1 MNVTAYL
8 LSTGS
13 KPVKHEKLRIVE
25 KDSNSNGNQEIDATE
40 HESEIGTDGSNEN
53 LPEMSQSQIN
63 RRPKKTKINDFVV
76 TSSTTINDN
85 QKRDSL
91 INDYRQI
98 FNEDRIT
105 YLLRFPSLLQT
116 YMNSSNIRILGK
128 LLEETVIET
137 VYTKVPLQAL

>member
-1 MNVTAYL
+1 MRSPSLICIDNLEL
-8 LSTGS
+8 LC
-13 KPVKHEKLRIVE
+13 PIYNPE

-40 HESEIGTDGSNEN
+40 HESEIVTDGSNEN

-116 YMNSSNIRILGK
+116 YN
-128 LLEETVIET
+128 EFF
-137 VYTKVPLQAL
+137 